1 MSVSALKSLLE
12 SRWHGPA
19 VHGHAQALSGSI
31 TGIDDLDRALG
42 VVGIP
47 AGRLTEIF
55 GERSCGKTTFAYAL
69 LAKYTRQGDIGAFI
83 DPERSFFAPAAESA
97 GIVLDRLL
105 VVRPRDAAACRRAAD
120 AVVRGGACA
129 IVILDGTSS
138 EALQTHHCARLV
150 AQAEKT
156 ATTLLALSRGVSQ
169 PLASFASLRI
179 RARGLLPLWQPGS
192 HCHGDSR
199 LAGYRV
205 AFDVAKS
212 KMGTPGKT
220 ASFEVYLADVAGSWP
235 MPLAD
240 ADEGKFEN
248 VCAV

>member
-1 MSVSALKSLLE
+1 MRFLQSARARVTSARSSIQREASLHRRQSLPGLCWNGF
-12 SRWHGPA
+12 S
-19 VHGHAQALSGSI
+19 SF
-31 TGIDDLDRALG
+31 DRAMRRH
-42 VVGIP
+42 VVVP
-47 AGRLTEIF
+47 PM
-55 GERSCGKTTFAYAL
+55 
-69 LAKYTRQGDIGAFI
+69 Q
-83 DPERSFFAPAAESA
+83 SF
-97 GIVLDRLL
+97 
-105 VVRPRDAAACRRAAD
+105 AAAR
-120 AVVRGGACA
+120 VP

-156 ATTLLALSRGVSQ
+156 ATTLFALSRGVSQ

-179 RARGLLPLWQPGS
+179 RARSLSPLWQPGS
-192 HCHGDSR
+192 NCHGDSR

-235 MPLAD
+235 MPLAE
-240 ADEGKFEN
+240 ADDGKFEN